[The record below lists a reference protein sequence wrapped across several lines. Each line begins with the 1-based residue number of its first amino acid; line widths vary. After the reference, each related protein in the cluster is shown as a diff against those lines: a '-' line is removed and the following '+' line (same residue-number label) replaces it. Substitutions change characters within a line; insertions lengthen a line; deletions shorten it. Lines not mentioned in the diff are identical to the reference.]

1 VGYVVLGCRCVVG
14 LVFLASVVGKLRGR
28 KAYAGFVVAAGRLG
42 PGWVV
47 SRVPAGVLAGGVIA
61 AEAAVLVLVVLP
73 GMAWAGFV
81 LAGLL
86 ALAFAAAVLAAL
98 RRGDRAPCNCFG
110 GSTRPVG
117 GVHLVR
123 NVVLAAAAGVGLAAS
138 SAAGPLEPAGVVVAV
153 VVGGVVAAVVVTADD
168 VAELFRPVDHR
179 ATKGLLR

>member
-1 VGYVVLGCRCVVG
+1 MVG
-14 LVFLASVVGKLRGR
+14 LVFLASAVGKLRGR
-28 KAYAGFVVAAGRLG
+28 KAYAGFVAAAGRLG

-47 SRVPAGVLAGGVIA
+47 SWAPKAVLAGGVIA
-61 AEAAVLVLVVLP
+61 AEAAVLVLVALP
-73 GMAWAGFV
+73 RTAWAGFV

-110 GSTRPVG
+110 ASARPVG

-123 NVVLAAAAGVGLAAS
+123 NVLLAAVAGIGLAGNA
-138 SAAGPLEPAGVVVAV
+138 AAGPLEPAGVVVAV

-168 VAELFRPVDHR
+168 VAELFRPI